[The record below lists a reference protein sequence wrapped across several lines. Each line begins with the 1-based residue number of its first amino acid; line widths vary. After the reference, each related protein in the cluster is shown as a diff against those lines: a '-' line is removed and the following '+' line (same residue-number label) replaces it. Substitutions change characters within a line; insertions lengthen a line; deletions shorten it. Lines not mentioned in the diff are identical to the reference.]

1 MYSFF
6 IRHEPIPVLAYFESH
21 PEILDLLLKNIQYSS
36 ISTLIAQ
43 LLTSED
49 KNK

>member
-21 PEILDLLLKNIQYSS
+21 PEILELLLKNIQYSS